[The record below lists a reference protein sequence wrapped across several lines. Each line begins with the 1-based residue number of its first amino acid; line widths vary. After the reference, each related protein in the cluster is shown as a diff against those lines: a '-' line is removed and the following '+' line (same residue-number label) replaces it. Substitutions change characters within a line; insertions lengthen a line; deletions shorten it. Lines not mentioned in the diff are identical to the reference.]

1 VTAPCYIPPRHAGD
15 YAYALQQMHAALR
28 CGEREQADWW
38 HNLIVDFERST
49 AKVRDAWKGRTR
61 FK

>member
-1 VTAPCYIPPRHAGD
+1 VTAPCYIPPRHAND

-38 HNLIVDFERST
+38 HALVCEMEAER
-49 AKVRDAWKGRTR
+49 
-61 FK
+61 